1 MRIRNVKHKKEILE
15 NCANVIDSPEN
26 YKGKWQ
32 QLFENNNPIYIE
44 IGSGK
49 CHFIIENAKRY
60 PNINFIG
67 IERIDSVLALGIRDI
82 DSLPNNL
89 ALMNYDAE
97 KIEQIFQKEVDKI
110 YLNFSDPWPKDR
122 HDKRRLT
129 SPIFLN
135 KYENIFKN
143 SKSIE
148 LKTDNRQLF
157 EYSIIQFVNQKYL
170 IDDISLDLHKC
181 VNNDNIMTEYEQK
194 FSKKGYNIFMIKVS
208 KK

>member
-15 NCANVIDSPEN
+15 SCANVIDSPEN

-122 HDKRRLT
+122 HAKRRLT